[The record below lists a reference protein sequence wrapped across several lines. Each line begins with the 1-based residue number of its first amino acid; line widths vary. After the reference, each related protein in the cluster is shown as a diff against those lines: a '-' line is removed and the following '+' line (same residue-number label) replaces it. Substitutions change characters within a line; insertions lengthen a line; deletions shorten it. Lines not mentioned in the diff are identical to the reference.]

1 MPEKENEALEKMVL
15 AKGKEQDFTICT
27 LPMPISRK
35 CLITDLIEMNDKLK
49 KKVDFAIKLLQSIPT
64 DDGPIEL
71 SYSGGKDSDVIL
83 ELAKM
88 AGIPYRAIYKAT
100 TIDPPQTIAHAR
112 EMGAEVIHPKKTF
125 FQLVSK
131 SGFPSRFSR
140 ECCSVLK
147 EYKICDRAI
156 QGIRRSESKKRAK
169 RYKEPEECRVYS
181 KKEKVKIY
189 LPILEWTDQD
199 VEEFIKERNIKC
211 HPLYDRGGQFDVTQ
225 RLGCMGCPLASR
237 KKRIQFFKEN
247 PKWLKAWIRAGQ
259 KWYISEK
266 YQNGKAKHKFKDAF
280 EAMGYQ
286 LYCDNIEQLKEKT
299 YGLFGEFDWKE
310 FLQKEFKIDMSD
322 I

>member
-1 MPEKENEALEKMVL
+1 MRPELE
-15 AKGKEQDFTICT
+15 
-27 LPMPISRK
+27 
-35 CLITDLIEMNDKLK
+35 
-49 KKVDFAIKLLQSIPT
+49 KKVDFAIKLLQLIPQ
-64 DDGPIEL
+64 DGDIEL

-83 ELAKM
+83 ELAKI

-100 TIDPPQTIAHAR
+100 TIDPPGTIAHAK

-131 SGFPSRFSR
+131 SGFPSRFQR
-140 ECCSVLK
+140 FCCSALK

-156 QGIRRSESKKRAK
+156 QGIRRSESRKRAEK
-169 RYKEPEECRVYS
+169 YKEPEVCRVYS
-181 KKEKVKIY
+181 AKEKVKVY

-199 VEEFIKERNIKC
+199 VAEFIKERNIKC
-211 HPLYDRGGQFDVTQ
+211 HPLYYSREGQFDVTK

-237 KKRIQFFKEN
+237 NKRIQFFKEN

-259 KWYISEK
+259 KRYTSEA

-280 EAMGYQ
+280 EAMGYL
-286 LYCDNIEQLKEKT
+286 LYCENVDDFKEKT
-299 YGLFGEFDWKE
+299 HTLFGEFDWKD
-310 FLQKEFKIDMSD
+310 FLQKEFNIDMSD

>member
-1 MPEKENEALEKMVL
+1 MRPELEK
-15 AKGKEQDFTICT
+15 
-27 LPMPISRK
+27 
-35 CLITDLIEMNDKLK
+35 
-49 KKVDFAIKLLQSIPT
+49 KVERAIRLLQSIPQ
-64 DDGPIEL
+64 DGDIEL

-125 FQLVSK
+125 FQLISET
-131 SGFPSRFSR
+131 GFPSRFQR
-140 ECCSVLK
+140 FCCSVLK

-156 QGIRRSESKKRAK
+156 QGIRRSESWKRAEN
-169 RYKEPEECRVYS
+169 YKEPEICRVYS
-181 KKEKVKIY
+181 AKEKVKVY
-189 LPILEWTDQD
+189 LPILEWTNQD

-211 HPLYDRGGQFDVTQ
+211 HPLYYRRGQFDVTQ

-237 KKRIQFFKEN
+237 KKRIQEFMEN
-247 PKWLKAWIRAGQ
+247 PKLLKAWIRAGQ
-259 KWYISEK
+259 KRYTSEA
-266 YQNGKAKHKFKDAF
+266 YQNGKANFKFKDAF
-280 EAMGYQ
+280 EAMGYM
-286 LYCDNIEQLKEKT
+286 LYCENIEDFKEKT
-299 YGLFGEFDWKE
+299 HTLFGEFDWKE

>member
-1 MPEKENEALEKMVL
+1 MRPELEK
-15 AKGKEQDFTICT
+15 
-27 LPMPISRK
+27 
-35 CLITDLIEMNDKLK
+35 
-49 KKVDFAIKLLQSIPT
+49 KVERAIRLLQSIPQ
-64 DDGPIEL
+64 DGDIEV

-131 SGFPSRFSR
+131 SGFPSRFQR
-140 ECCSVLK
+140 FCCSALK

-156 QGIRRSESKKRAK
+156 QGIRRSESRKRAEN
-169 RYKEPEECRVYS
+169 YKEPEMCRVYS
-181 KKEKVKIY
+181 AKEKVKVY

-211 HPLYDRGGQFDVTQ
+211 HPLYYSWGQFDVTK
-225 RLGCMGCPLASR
+225 RLGCIGCPLASR

-259 KWYISEK
+259 KRYTSEK

-280 EAMGYQ
+280 EAMGYL
-286 LYCDNIEQLKEKT
+286 LYCENIEDFEEKT
-299 YGLFGEFDWKE
+299 HTMFGEFDWKE
-310 FLQKEFKIDMSD
+310 FLQKEFRIDMSD

>member
-1 MPEKENEALEKMVL
+1 MRPELEK
-15 AKGKEQDFTICT
+15 
-27 LPMPISRK
+27 
-35 CLITDLIEMNDKLK
+35 
-49 KKVDFAIKLLQSIPT
+49 KVERAIRLLQLIPQ
-64 DDGPIEL
+64 DGDIEV

-131 SGFPSRFSR
+131 SGFPSRFQR
-140 ECCSVLK
+140 FCCSALK
-147 EYKICDRAI
+147 EYKIYDRAI
-156 QGIRRSESKKRAK
+156 QGIRRSESRKRAEN
-169 RYKEPEECRVYS
+169 YKEPEICRVYS
-181 KKEKVKIY
+181 AKEKVKVY
-189 LPILEWTDQD
+189 LPILEWTNQD

-211 HPLYDRGGQFDVTQ
+211 HPLYYRRGQFDVTQ

-237 KKRIQFFKEN
+237 KKRIQEFMEN
-247 PKWLKAWIRAGQ
+247 PKLLKAWIRAGQ
-259 KWYISEK
+259 KRYTSEA
-266 YQNGKAKHKFKDAF
+266 YQNGKANFKFKDAF
-280 EAMGYQ
+280 EAMGYM
-286 LYCDNIEQLKEKT
+286 LYCENIEDFKEKT
-299 YGLFGEFDWKE
+299 HTLFGEFDWKE

>member
-1 MPEKENEALEKMVL
+1 MRKEL
-15 AKGKEQDFTICT
+15 Q
-27 LPMPISRK
+27 
-35 CLITDLIEMNDKLK
+35 
-49 KKVDFAIKLLQSIPT
+49 KKVDFAIKLLQSIPQ
-64 DDGPIEL
+64 DGDIEL

-112 EMGAEVIHPKKTF
+112 EMGAEIIRPKETF

-147 EYKICDRAI
+147 EYKVCDRAI
-156 QGIRRSESKKRAK
+156 QGIRRSESRKRAE
-169 RYKEPEECRVYS
+169 RYKEPEYCRVYS
-181 KKEKVKIY
+181 SKVKAKIY

-199 VEEFIKERNIKC
+199 VAEFIKERNIKC
-211 HPLYDRGGQFDVTQ
+211 HPLYYSGGGQFDVTK

-280 EAMGYQ
+280 EAMGY
-286 LYCDNIEQLKEKT
+286 LLFCENMDEFKEKT
-299 YGLFGEFDWKE
+299 YGLFGDFDWKE

>member
-1 MPEKENEALEKMVL
+1 MRKEL
-15 AKGKEQDFTICT
+15 Q
-27 LPMPISRK
+27 
-35 CLITDLIEMNDKLK
+35 
-49 KKVDFAIKLLQSIPT
+49 KKVDFAIKLLQSIPQ
-64 DDGPIEL
+64 DGDIEL

-100 TIDPPQTIAHAR
+100 TIDPPGTIAHAK

-131 SGFPSRFSR
+131 SGFPSRFQR
-140 ECCSVLK
+140 FCCSALK

-156 QGIRRSESKKRAK
+156 QGIRRSESRKRAEK
-169 RYKEPEECRVYS
+169 YKEPEVCRVYS
-181 KKEKVKIY
+181 AKEKVKVY

-199 VEEFIKERNIKC
+199 VEEFIKDRNIRC
-211 HPLYDRGGQFDVTQ
+211 HPLYYSREGQFDVTK

-237 KKRIQFFKEN
+237 NKRIQFFKEN

-259 KWYISEK
+259 KRYTSEA

-280 EAMGYQ
+280 EVMGYM
-286 LYCDNIEQLKEKT
+286 LFCDNMDEFKEKT
-299 YGLFGEFDWKE
+299 YTLFGEFDWKE
-310 FLQKEFKIDMSD
+310 FLQDEFKIDMSD